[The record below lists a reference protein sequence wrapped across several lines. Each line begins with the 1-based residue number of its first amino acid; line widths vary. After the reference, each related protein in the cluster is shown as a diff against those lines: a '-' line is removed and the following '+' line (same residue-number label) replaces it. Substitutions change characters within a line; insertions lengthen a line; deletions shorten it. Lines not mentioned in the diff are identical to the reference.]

1 MRCGCQPHGV
11 RRQSGSGDGAFW
23 NLRLIISET
32 AAIRNKLSILPINP
46 DLPTAEIVACTPG

>member
-1 MRCGCQPHGV
+1 V